1 MIKVKKETDDHN
13 IPEILCGEA
22 SRCFSHGA
30 IEVESAQ
37 IFYLF
42 IYTTTYPEE
51 KYEADNLN
59 AF

>member
-1 MIKVKKETDDHN
+1 MKKETDDHN
-13 IPEILCGEA
+13 IPEILSGEA
-22 SRCFSHGA
+22 SRCSSQGA
-30 IEVESAQ
+30 TEVESAQ

-51 KYEADNLN
+51 NYEADNLN